1 LGKDGFF
8 IERQKT
14 MAKSEGGAAGQI
26 SMPKPLAKV
35 LLLGGANMPHLPE
48 APAPDEA
55 VVRFLQAHACRC
67 CGICAGGS
75 ERGAFDAATETAAS
89 RIKEFGIGLA
99 AFYDVPQERLAD
111 VFSAFKEV
119 KHIGAGQTRA
129 AAARPEIL
137 FLNGVRLGFLFLSE
151 QDGAGGYACEAD
163 FWGDGVFDAVRMLL
177 PQCDHVIVFYR
188 AGLPGMDLPLPELR
202 ARCRRLADA
211 GASVVCSVSQDARMG
226 WEEYA
231 QGLIVYGLG
240 VFTDSQDTADGSL
253 AVSVDF
259 ERNGKF
265 SYEARLL
272 ETQEGVLRFSQSDP
286 LKARVNT
293 QNALLANETA
303 YLAEA
308 DRLCL
313 ARYESGEDELPGVRA
328 RGHKRGGISE
338 LMRKKA
344 TPAQEEERLQ
354 GLLSSPSL
362 RQMTL
367 RALRAE
373 QKAGK

>member
-1 LGKDGFF
+1 
-8 IERQKT
+8 
-14 MAKSEGGAAGQI
+14 
-26 SMPKPLAKV
+26 
-35 LLLGGANMPHLPE
+35 
-48 APAPDEA
+48 
-55 VVRFLQAHACRC
+55 
-67 CGICAGGS
+67 
-75 ERGAFDAATETAAS
+75 
-89 RIKEFGIGLA
+89 
-99 AFYDVPQERLAD
+99 
-111 VFSAFKEV
+111 
-119 KHIGAGQTRA
+119 
-129 AAARPEIL
+129 
-137 FLNGVRLGFLFLSE
+137 
-151 QDGAGGYACEAD
+151 
-163 FWGDGVFDAVRMLL
+163 
-177 PQCDHVIVFYR
+177 
-188 AGLPGMDLPLPELR
+188 
-202 ARCRRLADA
+202 
-211 GASVVCSVSQDARMG
+211 MG

-338 LMRKKA
+338 LLRKKA